1 MGCCSRGLC
10 AKWRLLRPQLRGHW
24 RGFRSRPCRPPHPR
38 LPSLP
43 NGHAERTPCSAR
55 TGGRRRRRALKV
67 RAMLRLFQAGVSAAC
82 MQCLAILLTTLLIL
96 SYAHHRIE
104 NLQVP
109 ADDPAVQSLI
119 PLLQLI
125 YLVTA
130 VGVAAT
136 RHRFVDL
143 TAGRIRRASRLMNHS
158 DPDRAANTLMISL
171 WFAAMGFAAVT
182 LSSPPSFLTE
192 QGWHLGLFD
201 AAPIIWSG
209 IMSLGVASFGANAQ
223 AAALKQ

>member
-1 MGCCSRGLC
+1 
-10 AKWRLLRPQLRGHW
+10 
-24 RGFRSRPCRPPHPR
+24 
-38 LPSLP
+38 
-43 NGHAERTPCSAR
+43 
-55 TGGRRRRRALKV
+55 
-67 RAMLRLFQAGVSAAC
+67 MLRLFQAGAIAAV
-82 MQCLAILLTTLLIL
+82 MQCIAIILGTLLIV

-109 ADDPAVQSLI
+109 ADDPTVLSLV

-125 YLVTA
+125 YLFAA

-143 TAGRIRRASRLMNHS
+143 TAERIRRASRLMNLS

-171 WFAAMGFAAVT
+171 WFTAMGFAA
-182 LSSPPSFLTE
+182 LSLRSPPSLLTE
-192 QGWHLGLFD
+192 QGWRFGYLD

-209 IMSLGVASFGANAQ
+209 MMSIGVASFGANAQ

>member
-1 MGCCSRGLC
+1 
-10 AKWRLLRPQLRGHW
+10 
-24 RGFRSRPCRPPHPR
+24 
-38 LPSLP
+38 
-43 NGHAERTPCSAR
+43 
-55 TGGRRRRRALKV
+55 LKI
-67 RAMLRLFQAGVSAAC
+67 ASMLRLFQAGVIAAL
-82 MQCLAILLTTLLIL
+82 MQCIAILLATLLIF

-104 NLQVP
+104 NLKVP
-109 ADDPAVQSLI
+109 ANDPTVLSLI

-125 YLVTA
+125 YLLTA

-143 TAGRIRRASRLMNHS
+143 TAGRIRRASRLMNPS

-171 WFAAMGFAAVT
+171 WFTAMGFAAAT
-182 LSSPPSFLTE
+182 LGSPPSFLTE
-192 QGWHLGLFD
+192 LGWHLGLLD

-223 AAALKQ
+223 AATLQQ

>member
-1 MGCCSRGLC
+1 
-10 AKWRLLRPQLRGHW
+10 
-24 RGFRSRPCRPPHPR
+24 
-38 LPSLP
+38 
-43 NGHAERTPCSAR
+43 
-55 TGGRRRRRALKV
+55 LKIV
-67 RAMLRLFQAGVSAAC
+67 SMLRLFQAGVIAAC
-82 MQCLAILLTTLLIL
+82 IQSIAIILATLLIL
-96 SYAHHRIE
+96 SYAHRQIE

-109 ADDPAVQSLI
+109 ADDPTVQSLV

-158 DPDRAANTLMISL
+158 DPDRAANTLTISL

-192 QGWHLGLFD
+192 QGWHLGSFD

-223 AAALKQ
+223 AAALER

>member
-1 MGCCSRGLC
+1 
-10 AKWRLLRPQLRGHW
+10 
-24 RGFRSRPCRPPHPR
+24 
-38 LPSLP
+38 
-43 NGHAERTPCSAR
+43 
-55 TGGRRRRRALKV
+55 
-67 RAMLRLFQAGVSAAC
+67 MLRLFQAGVIAAL
-82 MQCLAILLTTLLIL
+82 MQCIAILLATLLIL

-104 NLQVP
+104 NLQVA
-109 ADDPAVQSLI
+109 ADDPTVRSLI

-125 YLVTA
+125 YLLTA

-143 TAGRIRRASRLMNHS
+143 TSERIRHASRLMNRS

-171 WFAAMGFAAVT
+171 WFTAMGFAAVT

-192 QGWHLGLFD
+192 LGWHLGLFD

-209 IMSLGVASFGANAQ
+209 MMSIGVASFGANAQ
-223 AAALKQ
+223 AAAQKQ

>member
-1 MGCCSRGLC
+1 
-10 AKWRLLRPQLRGHW
+10 
-24 RGFRSRPCRPPHPR
+24 
-38 LPSLP
+38 
-43 NGHAERTPCSAR
+43 
-55 TGGRRRRRALKV
+55 
-67 RAMLRLFQAGVSAAC
+67 
-82 MQCLAILLTTLLIL
+82 MQFLAILLVTPLIL
-96 SYAHHRIE
+96 SYAQHRIE

-109 ADDPAVQSLI
+109 ANDPAVQSLI

-158 DPDRAANTLMISL
+158 DPDRAAKTLTISL
-171 WFAAMGFAAVT
+171 WFAALGFAVVS
-182 LSSPPSFLTE
+182 LSPPPSLLME
-192 QGWHLGLFD
+192 QGWHLGFFD

-209 IMSLGVASFGANAQ
+209 IMSVGVPSFGANAQ

>member
-1 MGCCSRGLC
+1 
-10 AKWRLLRPQLRGHW
+10 
-24 RGFRSRPCRPPHPR
+24 
-38 LPSLP
+38 
-43 NGHAERTPCSAR
+43 
-55 TGGRRRRRALKV
+55 
-67 RAMLRLFQAGVSAAC
+67 MLRLFQAGVIAAC
-82 MQCLAILLTTLLIL
+82 IQSIAIILATLLIL
-96 SYAHHRIE
+96 SYAHRQIE

-109 ADDPAVQSLI
+109 ADDPAVQSLV

-158 DPDRAANTLMISL
+158 DPDRAANTLTISL
-171 WFAAMGFAAVT
+171 WFAAMGFAAVG
-182 LSSPPSFLTE
+182 LSSPPSLLME
-192 QGWHLGLFD
+192 QGWHLGFFD

-209 IMSLGVASFGANAQ
+209 IMSVGVASFGANAQ
-223 AAALKQ
+223 AAALER

>member
-1 MGCCSRGLC
+1 M
-10 AKWRLLRPQLRGHW
+10 KI
-24 RGFRSRPCRPPHPR
+24 
-38 LPSLP
+38 
-43 NGHAERTPCSAR
+43 
-55 TGGRRRRRALKV
+55 
-67 RAMLRLFQAGVSAAC
+67 RAMLRLFQAGVTAAC
-82 MQCLAILLTTLLIL
+82 MQCLAILLATLLIF

-109 ADDPAVQSLI
+109 AYDPTVRSLI

-125 YLVTA
+125 YLLAA

-143 TAGRIRRASRLMNHS
+143 TAARVRRASRLMNPS

-171 WFAAMGFAAVT
+171 WFTAMGFAAVT
-182 LSSPPSFLTE
+182 LGSPPSFLTE
-192 QGWHLGLFD
+192 QGWHLGYFD

-209 IMSLGVASFGANAQ
+209 MMSIGVAGFGANAQ
-223 AAALKQ
+223 AAAQKQ

>member
-1 MGCCSRGLC
+1 
-10 AKWRLLRPQLRGHW
+10 
-24 RGFRSRPCRPPHPR
+24 
-38 LPSLP
+38 
-43 NGHAERTPCSAR
+43 
-55 TGGRRRRRALKV
+55 LKIV
-67 RAMLRLFQAGVSAAC
+67 SMLRLFQAGVIAAL
-82 MQCLAILLTTLLIL
+82 MQGVAILLATLLVS

-109 ADDPAVQSLI
+109 TDDPTVLSLV

-125 YLVTA
+125 YLLTA

-143 TAGRIRRASRLMNHS
+143 TAERIRRASRLMNPY
-158 DPDRAANTLMISL
+158 PDRATNTLMISL
-171 WFAAMGFAAVT
+171 WLAAMGFAAVS
-182 LSSPPSFLTE
+182 LGPPPSFLTE
-192 QGWHLGLFD
+192 HGWHLSYFD

-209 IMSLGVASFGANAQ
+209 MMSIGVASFGANAQ

>member
-1 MGCCSRGLC
+1 MGRRNRGSC
-10 AKWRLLRPQLRGHW
+10 TGRRLLRRQLRGRW
-24 RGFRSRPCRPPHPR
+24 RGLRSRPCRPPHLR

-43 NGHAERTPCSAR
+43 TGHAERTPCSAR
-55 TGGRRRRRALKV
+55 TGGRRRRALKV
-67 RAMLRLFQAGVSAAC
+67 RAMLRLFQAGVTAAC

-143 TAGRIRRASRLMNHS
+143 TAERIRPASRLMNNS
-158 DPDRAANTLMISL
+158 DPDPAANTVTISL
-171 WFAAMGFAAVT
+171 VFAAIGFAAVT

-209 IMSLGVASFGANAQ
+209 IMSLGLASFGANAQ
-223 AAALKQ
+223 AAPLKR

>member
-1 MGCCSRGLC
+1 M
-10 AKWRLLRPQLRGHW
+10 
-24 RGFRSRPCRPPHPR
+24 
-38 LPSLP
+38 
-43 NGHAERTPCSAR
+43 
-55 TGGRRRRRALKV
+55 KV
-67 RAMLRLFQAGVSAAC
+67 RAMLRLFQAGVTAAW
-82 MQCLAILLTTLLIL
+82 MQCLAILLATLLIL

-104 NLQVP
+104 TLQVQ

-125 YLVTA
+125 YLLTA

-143 TAGRIRRASRLMNHS
+143 TAERIRRASRLMNPS

-182 LSSPPSFLTE
+182 LGPPPSFLTE
-192 QGWHLGLFD
+192 HGWHLSYFD

-209 IMSLGVASFGANAQ
+209 MTSIGVASFGANAQ

>member
-1 MGCCSRGLC
+1 M
-10 AKWRLLRPQLRGHW
+10 
-24 RGFRSRPCRPPHPR
+24 
-38 LPSLP
+38 
-43 NGHAERTPCSAR
+43 
-55 TGGRRRRRALKV
+55 KV
-67 RAMLRLFQAGVSAAC
+67 RAMLRLFQAGVTAAC
-82 MQCLAILLTTLLIL
+82 IQCLAILLTTLLIL

-104 NLQVP
+104 NLQVA